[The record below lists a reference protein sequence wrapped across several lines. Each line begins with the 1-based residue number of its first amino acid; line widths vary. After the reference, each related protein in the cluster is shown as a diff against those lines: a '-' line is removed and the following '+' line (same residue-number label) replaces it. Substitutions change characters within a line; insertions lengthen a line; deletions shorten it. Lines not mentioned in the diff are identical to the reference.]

1 MTMKKKTNALI
12 LFARVPKLGKVK
24 TRLNPNLPQETV
36 LSLYTRF
43 LRDSIEKISRISS
56 ADHFIA
62 GFPKENIAYFDEIAD
77 KKNLKVFPQNGETL
91 GDKMRNAFNEKFLE
105 GYEKVAIIG
114 SDSPSLP
121 LKNVETAFQS
131 EKDVILGPSSD
142 SGYYLIG
149 MNRKTSEVFESVP
162 WGSAQVLGET
172 LKRIQ
177 HIKASLELLPIW
189 YDVDEFNDLALLKTH
204 AKCLAYSGQDFPK
217 ATLELLE
224 KIEI

>member
-1 MTMKKKTNALI
+1 MPASNITSLSIPPAIPPCGGAPNSKASNKC
-12 LFARVPKLGKVK
+12 PK
-24 TRLNPNLPQETV
+24 
-36 LSLYTRF
+36 
-43 LRDSIEKISRISS
+43 RDRISSKEYPKISKISS

-62 GFPKENIAYFDEIAD
+62 GFPEKGIAYFDEIAAKGD
-77 KKNLKVFPQNGETL
+77 LRVFSQKGESL
-91 GDKMRNAFNEKFLE
+91 GDKMRNAFIDRFLE

-121 LKNVETAFQS
+121 LENIETAFQS

-149 MNRKTSEVFESVP
+149 MNRKTAEVFEGIT
-162 WGSAQVLGET
+162 WGSDQVLGQT

-177 HIKASLELLPIW
+177 LIKASLELLPLW
-189 YDVDEFNDLALLKTH
+189 YDVDEFKDLALLKTH
-204 AKCLAYSGQDFPK
+204 SECLAYSGQDFPK
-217 ATLELLE
+217 ATLELLK